1 MTTEEKQTTEVTIW
15 LSEKRI
21 RFSDGSEFI
30 RSWRSEKPCSADLK
44 IKRSAYMS
52 MYRKRMR
59 SRAADHNQ
67 ELISLREKL
76 MKIEENASNEKH
88 MI

>member
-1 MTTEEKQTTEVTIW
+1 MTEERTSTEVTTW

-21 RFSDGSEFI
+21 RFCDGSEFI
-30 RSWRSEKPCSADLK
+30 RSWRSVKPCSDDLK

-52 MYRKRMR
+52 MYRKRVRQRMV
-59 SRAADHNQ
+59 DHNQ

-76 MKIEENASNEKH
+76 MKIEENASNENV
-88 MI
+88 